1 MPWDVRVANLMLVTV
16 LLVNPSKAMIIS
28 KQWVGTVVSLFVQM
42 DTMAMQLTISATIV
56 FTILYRVGVC

>member
-1 MPWDVRVANLMLVTV
+1 MLVTV